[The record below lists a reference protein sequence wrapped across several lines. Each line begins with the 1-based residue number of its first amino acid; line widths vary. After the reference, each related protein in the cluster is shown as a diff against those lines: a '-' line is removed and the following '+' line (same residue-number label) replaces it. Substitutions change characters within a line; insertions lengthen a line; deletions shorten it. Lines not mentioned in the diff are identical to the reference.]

1 MLVSVV
7 ILKQELNEIC
17 FGLDIHLVSAIII
30 LLHNDVSRIPLSIDE
45 FLIGQ
50 SVLSRNTGSRRKDF
64 LFSCSVSGIVITFV
78 GVPCARQTWLHTHLR
93 YNGSKHADTYTLFQN
108 L

>member
-17 FGLDIHLVSAIII
+17 FGLDIHLVSDIII

-45 FLIGQ
+45 FLSCLEIL
-50 SVLSRNTGSRRKDF
+50 VLDAKI
-64 LFSCSVSGIVITFV
+64 SCLVV
-78 GVPCARQTWLHTHLR
+78 R
-93 YNGSKHADTYTLFQN
+93 
-108 L
+108 